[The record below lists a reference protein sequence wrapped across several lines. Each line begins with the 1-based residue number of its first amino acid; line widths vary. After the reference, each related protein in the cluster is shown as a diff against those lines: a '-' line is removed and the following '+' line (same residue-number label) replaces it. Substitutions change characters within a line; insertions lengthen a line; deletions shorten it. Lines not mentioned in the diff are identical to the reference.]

1 MLWVE
6 RNGRV
11 ARSQLKDDSMFGLD
25 GLIHLSGV
33 AGSGKTLFAVALASK
48 ATRSGK
54 VLWINTDAK
63 TAFVNHLKVNIDSVD
78 GDRIAISILP
88 IMGHKRVREA
98 ILDLPNSLDKDTG
111 LLVVDPVTRALDMSH
126 REDVM
131 WGREMF
137 EDVMPTLA
145 GLVIARGLKV
155 VIVSESRSFDHK
167 PAAVFHRS
175 IKRWVD
181 HDLVLSRRYGA
192 SVTDV
197 ARYQTEGAVPFVQ
210 FTLTEEGIV
219 KVTEYNDGNNSEVS
233 DCSESR
239 CSA

>member
-1 MLWVE
+1 
-6 RNGRV
+6 
-11 ARSQLKDDSMFGLD
+11 MFGLD

-33 AGSGKTLFAVALASK
+33 AGSGKTLFAVALASN

-63 TAFVNHLKVNIDSVD
+63 TAFVNHLKVNIDSIG
-78 GDRIAISILP
+78 GDRTATSILT

-98 ILDLPNSLDKDTG
+98 ILDLPNSLDKDTV
-111 LLVVDPVTRALDMSH
+111 LLVVDPVTRSLDMSH

-137 EDVMPTLA
+137 EEVMPTLA
-145 GLVIARGLKV
+145 GLVIARGLNV
-155 VIVSESRSFDHK
+155 VIVSESRSFDHE

-175 IKRWVD
+175 IKRWTD

-192 SVTDV
+192 LVTDV
-197 ARYQTEGAVPFVQ
+197 TRYQTEAEVPFAQ

-219 KVTEYNDGNNSEVS
+219 KVIEYNEGDNSEVS
-233 DCSESR
+233 DCSGNR

>member
-1 MLWVE
+1 
-6 RNGRV
+6 
-11 ARSQLKDDSMFGLD
+11 MFGLD

-63 TAFVNHLKVNIDSVD
+63 TAFVNHLKVNIDSVG
-78 GDRIAISILP
+78 GDRTAISILP

-98 ILDLPNSLDKDTG
+98 ILDLPDSLDKNAV

-137 EDVMPTLA
+137 EEVMPTLA
-145 GLVIARGLKV
+145 GLVIARGLNM
-155 VIVSESRSFDHK
+155 VIVSESRSLDHE
-167 PAAVFHRS
+167 PVAGFHRS
-175 IKRWVD
+175 IKRWAD

-197 ARYQTEGAVPFVQ
+197 ARYQTEGEVPFFQ
-210 FTLTEEGIV
+210 FTLTEKGIV
-219 KVTEYNDGNNSEVS
+219 AVTKYNVGDNSEVS
-233 DCSESR
+233 NCSGRR

>member
-1 MLWVE
+1 
-6 RNGRV
+6 
-11 ARSQLKDDSMFGLD
+11 MFGLN

-33 AGSGKTLFAVALASK
+33 AGSGKTLFAVALASN

-63 TAFVNHLKVNIDSVD
+63 TAFVNHLKVNIDSVG
-78 GDRIAISILP
+78 GDRTAISILP
-88 IMGHKRVREA
+88 IVGHKRVREA
-98 ILDLPNSLDKDTG
+98 ILNLPGSLDEDTV
-111 LLVVDPVTRALDMSH
+111 LLIVDPVTRVLDMSH

-137 EDVMPTLA
+137 EEVMPTLA
-145 GLVIARGLKV
+145 GLVIARGLNV
-155 VIVSESRSFDHK
+155 VIVSESRSFDYE
-167 PAAVFHRS
+167 PVAVFHRS
-175 IKRWVD
+175 IKGWAD

-192 SVTDV
+192 LVTDV
-197 ARYQTEGAVPFVQ
+197 ARYQTEGTVPFVQ

-219 KVTEYNDGNNSEVS
+219 EVTEYSEGDNSEVS
-233 DCSESR
+233 DCSGNR

>member
-6 RNGRV
+6 RSGRV
-11 ARSQLKDDSMFGLD
+11 ARSQLEDDSMFGLN

-63 TAFVNHLKVNIDSVD
+63 TAFVNHLKVNIDSVG
-78 GDRIAISILP
+78 GDKSAISILP

-98 ILDLPNSLDKDTG
+98 ILNLPGSLDEDTV
-111 LLVVDPVTRALDMSH
+111 LIVVDPVTRALDMSH

-137 EDVMPTLA
+137 EEVMPTLA
-145 GLVIARGLKV
+145 GLVISRGLNV
-155 VIVSESRSFDHK
+155 VIVSESRSFDHE
-167 PAAVFHRS
+167 PVAVFHRS
-175 IKRWVD
+175 IKGWAD

-192 SVTDV
+192 LVTDV
-197 ARYQTEGAVPFVQ
+197 ARCQTEGKVPFVQ
-210 FTLTEEGIV
+210 FTLAEEGIV
-219 KVTEYNDGNNSEVS
+219 KVTEYSKGNNSEVS
-233 DCSESR
+233 DCSGNR